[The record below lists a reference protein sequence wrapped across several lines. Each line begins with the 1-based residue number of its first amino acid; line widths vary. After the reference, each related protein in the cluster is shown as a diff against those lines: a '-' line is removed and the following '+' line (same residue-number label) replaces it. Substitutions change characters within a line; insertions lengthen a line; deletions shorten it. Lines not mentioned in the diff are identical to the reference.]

1 MTIREVYEKA
11 DIRSLPV
18 SPEETAR
25 RVGIKLVSYRTMTEV
40 YDIST
45 VGLYT
50 KSRLGFSF
58 CENGRFVIAI
68 NECSCGER
76 RRRFTVAHEI
86 GHCVLGHLSRESSA
100 ENEREADRF
109 AAELLAPICVLRECG
124 ITRAEEISRLCGISM
139 AAAEIALKR
148 LLSGEKTPDGKEIVA
163 RFCGFISDYRK
174 SAQCLKARF
183 V

>member
-1 MTIREVYEKA
+1 MTIKEVYEKA
-11 DIRSLPV
+11 DIRSLPI

-45 VGLYT
+45 VGLYK

-58 CENGRFVIAI
+58 CEDGRFVIAI

-86 GHCVLGHLSRESSA
+86 GHCVLGHLSRENSP

-124 ITRAEEISRLCGISM
+124 IKRAEEISRLCGISM

-148 LLSGEKTPDGKEIVA
+148 LLSGEKTPGEKEIAA
-163 RFCGFISDYRK
+163 RFSDFISDYRK
-174 SAQCLKARF
+174 SAQSLKPRF

>member
-1 MTIREVYEKA
+1 MTIKEVYEKA
-11 DIRSLPV
+11 DIRSLPI
-18 SPEETAR
+18 SPEEAAR

-58 CENGRFVIAI
+58 CEDGRFVIAI

-76 RRRFTVAHEI
+76 RRRFTIAHEI
-86 GHCVLGHLSRESSA
+86 GHCVLGHLLRESSH
-100 ENEREADRF
+100 ESEREADRF

-124 ITRAEEISRLCGISM
+124 IKHAEEISRLCGISM
-139 AAAEIALKR
+139 AAAEICLKR
-148 LLSGEKTPDGKEIVA
+148 LLSGEKTPDEKEIVA
-163 RFCGFISDYRK
+163 RFSVFISEYRK
-174 SAQCLKARF
+174 SAQYFKARCS
-183 V
+183 